1 MGWIARLWR
10 RRRLERQLAAELR
23 DHIEREAATLRTQ
36 GVSDVE
42 ARRRAQLAFGGV
54 EQIKEQCRDARG
66 ARWIDTT
73 LQDLRLALRGVRR
86 NPGLSLAIILSL
98 GLGIGANTTIYS
110 VIRATLL
117 RPLPVPNPQ
126 ELVQLVAFDRNGD
139 VEHNSVSYRMFAG
152 LRSAVGRGGHVFAV
166 NGADRTRLSLDGDQ
180 PEYAIVEAVSANYF
194 QALGVGA
201 AAGRLLVDAD
211 DAPSGREASGG
222 NAVAVLSHAF
232 WTRRFGEDA
241 GAIGRRLQIGGTS
254 YEIVGV
260 AADGFRGVE
269 STAHPDL
276 WLPATTRLPRHWLT
290 MSGSQVL
297 RIMARIDPRQD
308 ARPLEAAADVAYRQ
322 EWLEYVVPGVPPDLR
337 ELFSSRHLRFRSAAA
352 GLSSLGERYRRAF
365 TVLMVSVAL
374 VLVLCCANVANLTL
388 ARSRVRERE
397 FAVRLSLGAGRGR
410 LARQLLTESAVL
422 GGIGALAGLALA
434 WWGTNGLAALL
445 PTGRMPVDVDLSPD
459 RATLTGA
466 MLLTLASTLA
476 AGALPALR
484 ASRTPLAAVSRESR
498 ATLRMPVARSLVIVQ
513 VACSL
518 VLLVVATLMARTL
531 DNLRTLDLG
540 FVAER
545 VMTFDLSFPDEA
557 TAPDKAG
564 VYRRVVDRLS
574 STPGVSDVT
583 YSAEPVYSDGGWA
596 GSATGPVGER
606 VPASARTVAFLRVGP
621 RFFDVLGMRRIAGR
635 PFTDDDHGPGRRR
648 VVVNQTFARH
658 FFGAASPIGQSVDL
672 TTGGAVRYEIVGVVR
687 DAQHYGAREQPCGGR
702 VAYLAMDPSAPQGA
716 VFVRSTRT
724 LADLSALLR
733 AEVTG
738 AHRGVL
744 VDRLRPLDRDVRAM
758 VGRERLVGFLSGG
771 FAVLALMLAAIGL
784 YGVLAYGVAERRP
797 ELGLRAALGAEP
809 GSLARL
815 VLGDASRVLAAG
827 AALGALGALAGAR
840 LVSTLLFGVTPF
852 DPFAFAGAALLL
864 LLVATVASYLPAR
877 RAARVDPTVAL
888 RAE

>member
-1 MGWIARLWR
+1 MGWIAGLWR

-23 DHIEREAATLRTQ
+23 DHIEREAAALRTQ
-36 GVSDVE
+36 GVSDIE
-42 ARRRAQLAFGGV
+42 ARRRAHLAFGGV

-66 ARWIDTT
+66 ARWIDAT

-98 GLGIGANTTIYS
+98 GLGIGANTAIYS

-139 VEHNSVSYRMFAG
+139 VEDNSVSYRMFSA
-152 LRSAVGRGGHVFAV
+152 LQAAVGRGGQVFAV
-166 NGADRTRLSLDGDQ
+166 NGAQRTRLSLDGDS
-180 PEYAIVEAVSANYF
+180 PEYAVVEAVSANSF
-194 QALGVGA
+194 HALGVGA

-211 DAPSGREASGG
+211 DALSGG

-241 GAIGRRLQIGGTS
+241 RAIGRRLQIDGTS

-276 WLPATTRLPRHWLT
+276 WLPATTRLPRRWLT

-322 EWLEYVVPGVPPDLR
+322 EWLEHVVPGVPPDLR
-337 ELFSSRHLRFRSAAA
+337 ERFGSRHLRFRGAAA
-352 GLSSLGERYRRAF
+352 GVSSLGDRYRRAF
-365 TVLMVSVAL
+365 TVLMASVVL

-422 GGIGALAGLALA
+422 GAIGALAGLALA

-445 PTGRMPVDVDLSPD
+445 PTGRMPLDIDLSLD
-459 RATLTGA
+459 GATLTVA

-484 ASRTPLAAVSRESR
+484 ASRTPLAAMSRESR

-545 VMTFDLSFPDEA
+545 VMTFDLSFPDDA
-557 TAPDKAG
+557 KAPDRAG

-574 STPGVSDVT
+574 STPGVSGVS

-635 PFTDDDHGPGRRR
+635 PFTDDDHDPGRRR

-658 FFGAASPIGQSVDL
+658 FFGTASPVGQSVDL

-702 VAYLAMDPSAPQGA
+702 VAYLAIDPSAPQGA

-724 LADLSALLR
+724 LADLNGLLR

-758 VGRERLVGFLSGG
+758 VGRERLVGFLSSG
-771 FAVLALMLAAIGL
+771 FAVLALTLAAIGL

-840 LVSTLLFGVTPF
+840 LVSTLLFGVTPL

-864 LLVATVASYLPAR
+864 LLVAAVASYLPAR